1 MAGVLSE
8 LNFARP
14 GFNRENT
21 RYAEKGHWYDG
32 NHVRFRDGTPQNIRG
47 YEKRGSVFDGTPR
60 DTVTWTDFNSARL
73 IGFGTEKKLYLY
85 EGGKNYDITPIV
97 SVVTATNGLNTTAGS
112 TRIVVS
118 VTGIGID
125 DGNYVAFTSQTIMVG
140 GNIFLTTISN
150 SYEVSVIDSASFAVD
165 ISITAAATSASA
177 GGDVTI
183 HRLLPAGPSV
193 SQPGYGWSAGTY
205 GLSTYGTPRTTT
217 NITVDIRQWSMTN
230 WGEDLLANPRGG
242 RIYQWDATGA
252 NSAETR
258 AVLVTASPTIN
269 NQILVTPDS
278 QFAIS
283 LGCTNE
289 AGDYDPLLV
298 RWSSQ
303 ENYND
308 WTASAT
314 NTAGSNPIGT
324 GSKIVG
330 GMHSRQAVMI
340 WTDVATHTMQ
350 YVGGPFVFRFRHIGD
365 NTGLIAPHAA
375 AEFNGLPFWMSDT
388 NFFVWQGG
396 AVQTLDCTVRRYIF
410 DDLNW
415 DQRDKI
421 FAGINSEFNEITWLY
436 PSANSL
442 ECDRY
447 VSYNPLENYWVYG
460 TGKFTTWA
468 DTGIFDN
475 VITGGSDS
483 YLYDNEPVGV
493 YTADGGLLSSFIES
507 ASFEIDSGNQMMMIR
522 RLIPDVSISDPG
534 QVEFTI
540 KTKRYP
546 QASEETVKGPFVI
559 QPGTEKIDFR
569 ARGRQANIKIDC
581 STAGVAWKYGS
592 MRLQIQPDGGR

>member
-47 YEKRGSVFDGTPR
+47 YSKRGGGTFDGTSR
-60 DTVTWTDFNSARL
+60 DLLTWVDFTDSSL
-73 IGFGTEKKLYLY
+73 IGFGTDKKLYVY
-85 EGGKNYDITPIV
+85 EGGVNYDVTPII
-97 SVVTATNGLNTTAGS
+97 SETTATNALNTTSGS

-118 VTGIGID
+118 ATGTGVQ
-125 DGNYVAFTSQTIMVG
+125 DGDYVAFTSQTVTVG
-140 GNIFLTTISN
+140 GNIFLDDITEA
-150 SYEVSVIDSASFAVD
+150 YEVSVIAAGSFAID
-165 ISITAAATSASA
+165 IDTTAAETSASA
-177 GGDVTI
+177 GGDITI
-183 HRLLPAGPSV
+183 NRLLETGTSI
-193 SQPGYGWSAGTY
+193 SQPGFGWSAGTY
-205 GLSTYGTPRTTT
+205 GLSTYGTPRTTS
-217 NITVDIRQWSMTN
+217 NIVVEVTQWSLAT
-230 WGEDLLANPRGG
+230 WGEDMLANRRGG
-242 RIYQWDATGA
+242 RIYHWDATNGPEVR
-252 NSAETR
+252 S
-258 AVLVTASPTIN
+258 VLVTASPSVN
-269 NQILVTPDS
+269 NSILVTPDS

-283 LGCTNE
+283 MGCTNE
-289 AGDYDPLLV
+289 ASAYDPLLV

-303 ENYND
+303 ENFND

-314 NTAGSNPIGT
+314 NTAGSNPLST
-324 GSKIVG
+324 GSRIIG

-340 WTDVATHTMQ
+340 WTDTATHTMQ

-375 AEFNGLPFWMSDT
+375 AEFNGIPFWMGDT

-436 PSANSL
+436 PSVNSL
-442 ECDRY
+442 ECNRY

-460 TGKFTTWA
+460 TGKFTTWS

-475 VITGGSDS
+475 IITGGSDS
-483 YLYDNEPVGV
+483 YLYNNEPVGV
-493 YTADGGLLSSFIES
+493 YTADGDLLSSFIES
-507 ASFEIDSGNQMMMIR
+507 ASFEIDSGNQMMLIR

-534 QVEFTI
+534 QVKFTI

-559 QPGTEKIDFR
+559 QPGTEKVDFR

>member
-47 YEKRGSVFDGTPR
+47 YERRGDVFDGTPR
-60 DTVTWTDFNSARL
+60 DTVTWVDFDSSRL
-73 IGFGTEKKLYLY
+73 IGFGTEKKLYIY
-85 EGGKNYDITPIV
+85 EGGENYDITPIV

-118 VTGIGID
+118 VTGIGVE
-125 DGNYVAFTSQTIMVG
+125 DGNYVAFTSQTTTVG
-140 GNIFLTTISN
+140 GNIFLTTISD
-150 SYEVSVIDSASFAVD
+150 SYEVSVIDAASFAVD
-165 ISITAAATSASA
+165 ISVTAAATSASA

-205 GLSTYGTPRTTT
+205 GLSTYGTPRTTS
-217 NITVDIRQWSMTN
+217 NITVEIRQWSMTN

-242 RIYQWDATGA
+242 RIYQWDATGG
-252 NSAETR
+252 AETR
-258 AVLVTASPTIN
+258 ATLVTASPTQN

-375 AEFNGLPFWMSDT
+375 AEFNGIPFWMSDT
-388 NFFVWQGG
+388 NFFVWM
-396 AVQTLDCTVRRYIF
+396 T
-410 DDLNW
+410 
-415 DQRDKI
+415 
-421 FAGINSEFNEITWLY
+421 S
-436 PSANSL
+436 
-442 ECDRY
+442 
-447 VSYNPLENYWVYG
+447 
-460 TGKFTTWA
+460 
-468 DTGIFDN
+468 TGISA
-475 VITGGSDS
+475 TKS
-483 YLYDNEPVGV
+483 LPVL
-493 YTADGGLLSSFIES
+493 TRSSTRLR
-507 ASFEIDSGNQMMMIR
+507 GCIR
-522 RLIPDVSISDPG
+522 RLILWSVTGTSA
-534 QVEFTI
+534 TTRW
-540 KTKRYP
+540 KT
-546 QASEETVKGPFVI
+546 TG
-559 QPGTEKIDFR
+559 
-569 ARGRQANIKIDC
+569 
-581 STAGVAWKYGS
+581 STAPVSLPHGLTLVSSITSSQADRTAICTTMNRLAYTQQTVACYLPSSNQLLLKLILAI
-592 MRLQIQPDGGR
+592 R

>member
-1 MAGVLSE
+1 M
-8 LNFARP
+8 
-14 GFNRENT
+14 
-21 RYAEKGHWYDG
+21 
-32 NHVRFRDGTPQNIRG
+32 
-47 YEKRGSVFDGTPR
+47 
-60 DTVTWTDFNSARL
+60 
-73 IGFGTEKKLYLY
+73 
-85 EGGKNYDITPIV
+85 
-97 SVVTATNGLNTTAGS
+97 
-112 TRIVVS
+112 
-118 VTGIGID
+118 
-125 DGNYVAFTSQTIMVG
+125 
-140 GNIFLTTISN
+140 
-150 SYEVSVIDSASFAVD
+150 SVIAAGSFAVD
-165 ISITAAATSASA
+165 ITTTAAETSASA
-177 GGDVTI
+177 GGDITI
-183 HRLLPAGPSV
+183 NRLLETGTSI
-193 SQPGYGWSAGTY
+193 SQPGFGWSAGTY
-205 GLSTYGTPRTTT
+205 GLSTYGTPRTTS
-217 NITVDIRQWSMTN
+217 NIVVEVTQWSLAT
-230 WGEDLLANPRGG
+230 WGEDMLANRRGG
-242 RIYQWDATGA
+242 RIYHWDATNGPEVR
-252 NSAETR
+252 S
-258 AVLVTASPTIN
+258 VLVTASPSVN
-269 NQILVTPDS
+269 NSILVTPDS

-289 AGDYDPLLV
+289 AGAYDPLLV

-303 ENYND
+303 ENFND

-314 NTAGSNPIGT
+314 NTAGSNPLST
-324 GSKIVG
+324 GSRIIG

-340 WTDVATHTMQ
+340 WTDTATHTMQ

-375 AEFNGLPFWMSDT
+375 AEFNGIPFWMGDT

-436 PSANSL
+436 PSVNSL

-460 TGKFTTWA
+460 TGKFTTWS

-475 VITGGSDS
+475 IITGGSDS
-483 YLYDNEPVGV
+483 YLYNNEPVGV
-493 YTADGGLLSSFIES
+493 YTADGDLLSSFIES

-534 QVEFTI
+534 QVKFTI

-559 QPGTEKIDFR
+559 QPGTEKVDFR

>member
-47 YEKRGSVFDGTPR
+47 YSKRGGGIFDGTSR
-60 DTVTWTDFNSARL
+60 DLLTWVDFTDSSL
-73 IGFGTEKKLYLY
+73 IGFGTDKKLYVY
-85 EGGKNYDITPIV
+85 EGGVNYDVTPII
-97 SVVTATNGLNTTAGS
+97 SETTATNALNTTSGS

-118 VTGIGID
+118 ATGTGVQ
-125 DGNYVAFTSQTIMVG
+125 DGDYVAFTSQTVTVG
-140 GNIFLTTISN
+140 GNIFLDDITEA
-150 SYEVSVIDSASFAVD
+150 YEVSVIAAGSFAID
-165 ISITAAATSASA
+165 IDTTAAETSASA
-177 GGDVTI
+177 GGDITI
-183 HRLLPAGPSV
+183 NRLLETGTSI
-193 SQPGYGWSAGTY
+193 SQPGFGWSAGTY
-205 GLSTYGTPRTTT
+205 GLSTYGTPRTTS
-217 NITVDIRQWSMTN
+217 NIVVEVTQWSLAT
-230 WGEDLLANPRGG
+230 WGEDMLANRRGG
-242 RIYQWDATGA
+242 RIYHWDATNGPEVR
-252 NSAETR
+252 S
-258 AVLVTASPTIN
+258 VLVTASPSVN
-269 NQILVTPDS
+269 NSILVTPDS

-289 AGDYDPLLV
+289 ASAYHSLLV
-298 RWSSQ
+298 PWSSQ
-303 ENYND
+303 ENFKD

-314 NTAGSNPIGT
+314 NTAGSNPLST
-324 GSKIVG
+324 GSRIIG

-340 WTDVATHTMQ
+340 WTDTATHTMQ

-375 AEFNGLPFWMSDT
+375 AEFNGIPFWMGDT

-415 DQRDKI
+415 NQRDKI

-436 PSANSL
+436 PSVNSL
-442 ECDRY
+442 ECNRY

-460 TGKFTTWA
+460 TGKFTTWS

-475 VITGGSDS
+475 IITGGSDS
-483 YLYDNEPVGV
+483 YLYNNEPVGV
-493 YTADGGLLSSFIES
+493 YTADGDLLSSFIES
-507 ASFEIDSGNQMMMIR
+507 ASFEIDSGNQMMLIR

-534 QVEFTI
+534 QVKFTI

-559 QPGTEKIDFR
+559 QPGTEKVDFR

>member
-47 YEKRGSVFDGTPR
+47 YNKRSTSFDGTAR
-60 DTVTWTDFNSARL
+60 DLITWKSFADDDL
-73 IGFGTEKKLYLY
+73 IGFGTEKKLYVY
-85 EGGKNYDITPIV
+85 QGGINYDITPIT
-97 SVVTATNGLNTTAGS
+97 SVVTATNGITTTAGS

-118 VTGIGID
+118 ATTGMSTGD
-125 DGNYVAFTSQTIMVG
+125 YVAFTSQTTTVG
-140 GNIFLTTISN
+140 GNVFLDDLMT
-150 SYEVSVIDSASFAVD
+150 SYPVSVIAGGSFAVE
-165 ISITAAATSASA
+165 INTTAAETSASA
-177 GGDVTI
+177 GGDVTL
-183 HRLLPAGPSV
+183 HVLLSVVPSIA
-193 SQPGYGWSAGTY
+193 QPGFGWSAGTY
-205 GLSTYGTPRTTT
+205 GLSTYGTPRTSS
-217 NITVDIRQWSMTN
+217 NIIIDMGQWSLST
-230 WGEDLLANPRGG
+230 WGEDMLANRRGG
-242 RIYQWDATGA
+242 RIYHWDATSGTEYR
-252 NSAETR
+252 AE
-258 AVLVTASPTIN
+258 VVTASPSIN
-269 NQILVTPDS
+269 NSILVTPDS

-303 ENYND
+303 ENFND

-314 NTAGSNPIGT
+314 NTAGSNPLNT
-324 GSKIVG
+324 GSRIVG

-340 WTDVATHTMQ
+340 WTDTATHTMQ

-365 NTGLIAPHAA
+365 NTGLIGPHAA
-375 AEFNGLPFWMSDT
+375 AEFNGIPFWMGDT

-396 AVQTLDCTVRRYIF
+396 AVQTLDCTVRRYVF
-410 DDLNW
+410 DDFN
-415 DQRDKI
+415 RINSDKV

-460 TGKFTTWA
+460 TGKFTTWS
-468 DTGIFDN
+468 DKG
-475 VITGGSDS
+475 VYSSMITGGSDS
-483 YLYDNEPVGV
+483 YLYNNEPEGV
-493 YTADGGLLSSFIES
+493 YTADGNLLSSYIES
-507 ASFEIDSGNQMMMIR
+507 AAFEIDSGNQIMMIR
-522 RLIPDVSISDPG
+522 RLIPDVSISPAG
-534 QVEFTI
+534 QVKFSMT
-540 KTKRYP
+540 TKRYP
-546 QASEETVKGPFVI
+546 QAADETVKGPFII
-559 QPGTEKIDFR
+559 QPNTEKIDFR
-569 ARGRQANIKIDC
+569 ARGRQATIKIDC

>member
-47 YEKRGSVFDGTPR
+47 YSKRGGGIFDGTSR
-60 DTVTWTDFNSARL
+60 DLLTWVDFTDSSL
-73 IGFGTEKKLYLY
+73 IGFGTDKKLYVY
-85 EGGKNYDITPIV
+85 EGGVNYDVTPII
-97 SVVTATNGLNTTAGS
+97 SETTATNALNTTSGS

-118 VTGIGID
+118 ATGTGVQ
-125 DGNYVAFTSQTIMVG
+125 DGDYVAFTSQTVTVG
-140 GNIFLTTISN
+140 GNIFLDDITEA
-150 SYEVSVIDSASFAVD
+150 YEVSVIAAGSFAID
-165 ISITAAATSASA
+165 IDTTAAETSASA
-177 GGDVTI
+177 GGDITI
-183 HRLLPAGPSV
+183 NRLLETGTSI
-193 SQPGYGWSAGTY
+193 SQPGFGWSAGTY
-205 GLSTYGTPRTTT
+205 GLSTYGTPRTTS
-217 NITVDIRQWSMTN
+217 NIVVEVTQWSLAT
-230 WGEDLLANPRGG
+230 WGEDMLANRRGG
-242 RIYQWDATGA
+242 RIYHWDTTNGPEVR
-252 NSAETR
+252 S
-258 AVLVTASPTIN
+258 VLVTASPSVN
-269 NQILVTPDS
+269 NSILVTPDS

-289 AGDYDPLLV
+289 ASAYDPLLV

-303 ENYND
+303 ENFND

-314 NTAGSNPIGT
+314 NTAGSNPLST
-324 GSKIVG
+324 GSRIIG

-340 WTDVATHTMQ
+340 WTDTATHTMQ

-375 AEFNGLPFWMSDT
+375 AEFNGIPFWMGDT

-415 DQRDKI
+415 NQRDKI

-436 PSANSL
+436 PSVNSL
-442 ECDRY
+442 ECNRY

-460 TGKFTTWA
+460 TGKFTTWS

-475 VITGGSDS
+475 IITGGSDS
-483 YLYDNEPVGV
+483 YLYNNEPIGV
-493 YTADGGLLSSFIES
+493 YTADGDLLSSFIES
-507 ASFEIDSGNQMMMIR
+507 ASFEIDSGNQMMLIR

-534 QVEFTI
+534 QVKFTI

-559 QPGTEKIDFR
+559 QPGTEKVDFR